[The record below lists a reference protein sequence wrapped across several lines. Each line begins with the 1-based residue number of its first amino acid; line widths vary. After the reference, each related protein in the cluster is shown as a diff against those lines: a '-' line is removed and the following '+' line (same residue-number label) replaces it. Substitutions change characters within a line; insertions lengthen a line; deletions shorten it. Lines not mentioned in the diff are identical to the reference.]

1 MEGMGRVERKPYAL
15 MLDDDVAVA
24 DMYRLGLE
32 LAGFRVAVT
41 NEPEQLFAAVEAE
54 VPDIFV
60 LDWALP
66 GTSGADVLEALRRDW
81 RTAAV
86 PAFILSNFNP
96 DQNGAVDRVF
106 RAGAVAWLTK
116 SSTAP
121 DLLACRLREGLR
133 R

>member
-1 MEGMGRVERKPYAL
+1 
-15 MLDDDVAVA
+15 MLDDDPAVGQ
-24 DMYRLGLE
+24 MYRLGLE
-32 LAGFRVAVT
+32 QAGFRVSVMTDA
-41 NEPEQLFAAVEAE
+41 EQLFAAVEAE

-66 GTSGADVLEALRRDW
+66 GTTGADVLETLRHDW

-116 SSTAP
+116 SNTAP
-121 DLLACRLREGLR
+121 ELLACRLREGLR